1 MSEWKVV
8 IFIITAFTIMLVLM
22 ATGVHWTIQVAAGL
36 VAVYALYQLWTS
48 LNRPPQQCGP
58 SRGLSGI
65 SL

>member
-48 LNRPPQQCGP
+48 LNRPPQQ
-58 SRGLSGI
+58 
-65 SL
+65 